1 MSAKELPDE
10 LFSALK
16 ANAPIVQMISYE
28 TLRVHA
34 KVNLAAGRMKFQ
46 WYSWN
51 RIEGLRRWDTQ
62 KRTLVEEKSDL
73 DGPSEILEYY
83 LNDEDGLPANSIL
96 LLEDFHP
103 DLTEGDPRIVRLL
116 RNIALRA
123 PKQKRLVL
131 TQPFNQLPR
140 ELEKEV
146 QIIDLPLADLQDL
159 ANISRQ
165 VCAEF
170 RVDEGADKTQLLEAA
185 LGMTIMEAKI
195 AFSKAAA
202 EKGALSDDQ
211 ISYVIK
217 EKEQI
222 LRKTGYLEYFH
233 PDRSLDQIGGL
244 DNLKGW
250 LKKRGRGFTPEAREY
265 GLDTP
270 RGVLLLGLPGTGK
283 SLTAKAIA
291 MTWGYPLLKLDM
303 GKIFGG
309 IVGQSESNMR
319 NSLQVAEAMAPC
331 VLWLDEIE
339 KGMAGIESSGSTDG
353 GTTSR
358 VLGTFLTWM
367 QEKSRPVFI
376 VATANNIGQLPPE
389 LLRKGRMDEI
399 FFVDLPSSCARRE
412 ILEIHLKNKKRLPD
426 NFDLNALA
434 EASIGFSGAELEEA
448 IKEAL
453 FQAFDEGKTV
463 ETAHILQAIQRTTP
477 LSRTRAEE
485 IRKMRQWA
493 KTRAV
498 SASSDPAEELPA
510 PKDEAPK
517 LKSETYQNPFI

>member
-1 MSAKELPDE
+1 MSASKPSGEL
-10 LFSALK
+10 LAALQ
-16 ANAPIVQMISYE
+16 ANAPIVQLISYE

-34 KVNLAAGRMKFQ
+34 TINHVAAEMDYQ
-46 WYSWN
+46 WYTWN
-51 RIEGLRRWDTQ
+51 RVDGVKRWDSH
-62 KRTLVEEKSDL
+62 KRSMIEVDESLKSAQQIL
-73 DGPSEILEYY
+73 DFYM
-83 LNDEDGLPANSIL
+83 DATDGLPSKSIL
-96 LLEDFHP
+96 LLEDLHP
-103 DLTEGDPRIVRLL
+103 ELSEQYPHVVRQL
-116 RNIALRA
+116 RNIALQW
-123 PKQKRLVL
+123 PKDKRLVL
-131 TQPFNQLPR
+131 TQPFHQLPR

-146 QIIDLPLADLQDL
+146 QVIDLQLASIKDLGNVCKKV
-159 ANISRQ
+159 AEEFNIE
-165 VCAEF
+165 VATGKE
-170 RVDEGADKTQLLEAA
+170 QLLEAA

-202 EKGALSDDQ
+202 GEQRLSDAE

-233 PDRSLDQIGGL
+233 PDRSLKQIGGL
-244 DNLKGW
+244 DNLKNW
-250 LKKRGRGFTPEAREY
+250 LKKRGRGFSPEARDF

-291 MTWGYPLLKLDM
+291 MEWGYPLLKLDM

-339 KGMAGIESSGSTDG
+339 KGMAGIESSGATDG

-376 VATANNIGQLPPE
+376 VATANRIGQLPPE

-399 FFVDLPSSCARRE
+399 FFVDLPSTQARME
-412 ILEIHLKNKKRLPD
+412 ILRIHLENKKRKPAV
-426 NFDLNALA
+426 FDLAKLA
-434 EASIGFSGAELEEA
+434 AESKGFSGAELEEA
-448 IKEAL
+448 IKEGL
-453 FQAFDEGKTV
+453 FQAFDEGM
-463 ETAHILQAIQRTTP
+463 ELDEGHICAAMRRTTP

-485 IRKMRQWA
+485 IRQMRKWA
-493 KTRAV
+493 QNRAV
-498 SASSDPAEELPA
+498 PASSETAEEIPELGF
-510 PKDEAPK
+510 ETPK